1 MMMAILMVSGTFLFE
16 EVLFRISTW
25 VL

>member
-1 MMMAILMVSGTFLFE
+1 MAILMVSGIFLTE
-16 EVLFRISTW
+16 EVPFGISTW